1 METQII
7 QIQNT
12 KYTKYRIYKKQNI
25 QKIEFGNT
33 KDGKTEY
40 TKMKYGNTKDGNI
53 FTSSAPLIY
62 GDYYTK
68 LRGRTLT
75 KCNICFYSPFTI
87 NANRTTISSVEKCAR
102 SYLSLWPYSQ
112 TCKNGFIQYI
122 NRFLYIDY
130 VCVSCLNPPSS

>member
-1 METQII
+1 METQ
-7 QIQNT
+7 
-12 KYTKYRIYKKQNI
+12 KMERQNI
-25 QKIEFGNT
+25 Q
-33 KDGKTEY
+33 
-40 TKMKYGNTKDGNI
+40 KMKYGNTKDGNI

-102 SYLSLWPYSQ
+102 SYLSLWPFSQ

-130 VCVSCLNPPSS
+130 VCVSCLNPPSSWKNWKSSKAKTRRHVSN